1 MKETKT
7 IEEKARQKPQ
17 ENSDEDMGIKPPH
30 ISDEE
35 MVRMI
40 AEARKEE
47 GKYIS
52 REEMKQLIRARI
64 VE

>member
-17 ENSDEDMGIKPPH
+17 ETSDEDMGIKPPH

-47 GKYIS
+47 GIDGKTSKANVY
-52 REEMKQLIRARI
+52 KALGL
-64 VE
+64 